1 MDITATTGDG
11 MTENIEQMKALYE
24 AMSKAQG
31 EMSAAKKDR
40 TNPHMKYAYATLA
53 SVIDAVREPFANNG
67 LSHMSFVRSA
77 PIDGAG
83 WDVSV
88 TVRIAHAGGAHIESE
103 MSAPLGDSKGLTHI
117 QAAGVLI
124 TYMRRYLMMALCGV
138 APDDDDDGASAPPVQ
153 KPAAPRP
160 TPPGAD
166 AFRLKALA
174 EISAA
179 KSPKELDDAS
189 LALSKGVVENF
200 PDASHPARAE
210 LRAAIQAKRKELTP
224 PVDASVTDDI
234 PLMGS
239 GVKAPATEA

>member
-1 MDITATTGDG
+1 
-11 MTENIEQMKALYE
+11 MTENMEAMKALYE
-24 AMSKAQG
+24 AMSQAQG

-53 SVIDAVREPFANNG
+53 SVIDAVREPFAHNN

-77 PIDGAG
+77 PVEGSG

-88 TVRIAHAGGAHIESE
+88 TVRIAHASGAYVESE

-117 QAAGVLI
+117 QSAGVLI

-138 APDDDDDGASAPPVQ
+138 APDDDDDGASAPAVQ
-153 KPAAPRP
+153 KAYPYAAAAQRIPSA
-160 TPPGAD
+160 GAE
-166 AFRLKALA
+166 AFRAKALL

-179 KSPKELDDAS
+179 KSPKELDDVS
-189 LALSKGVVENF
+189 LALSKGVIETF
-200 PDASHPARAE
+200 PDPNHPARPE

-224 PVDASVTDDI
+224 PVDPAVTDDI

-239 GVKAPATEA
+239 GVKPATTEP

>member
-1 MDITATTGDG
+1 
-11 MTENIEQMKALYE
+11 MTEKTE
-24 AMSKAQG
+24 AMHPLYSALAKAQG
-31 EMSAAKKDR
+31 EMAAAKKDR

-53 SVIDAVREPFANNG
+53 SVIDAVREPFSANG

-77 PIDGAG
+77 PVEGAG

-88 TVRIAHAGGAHIESE
+88 TVRIAHASGAYVESE

-117 QAAGVLI
+117 QSAGVLI

-138 APDDDDDGASAPPVQ
+138 APDDDDDGASAPAIQ

-166 AFRLKALA
+166 AFRVKALA

-179 KSPKELDDAS
+179 KSTKELDDVS
-189 LALSKGVVENF
+189 LALSKGVIENF
-200 PDASHPARAE
+200 PDTNHPARPE

-224 PVDASVTDDI
+224 PVDPAVTDDI

-239 GVKAPATEA
+239 GVKPATTEP